1 MTHDMLTI
9 PESWAIHEGD
19 ALAVL
24 ARLPSASCDALVTDQ
39 PYSSGG
45 MVRGDRAGR
54 TVDKY
59 VQSDSANRELE
70 DFSGDTRDQRGY
82 AYWCT
87 LWLSECQRIVKP
99 GGVAL
104 LFCDWR
110 QLPVTTD
117 ALQAGGW
124 VWRGIVPWHK
134 PGARPQPGRFS
145 AACEFVVWGTN
156 GPRPIEGTPLPG
168 FYSYTAPR
176 EREHQAQKP
185 VALMTD
191 LLAIVPERGIVLD
204 PFCGSGTTGVAA
216 VQTGR
221 RFIGCELV
229 PTHAA
234 TARARI
240 GRAAGERV
248 DTKAGQVALL

>member
-1 MTHDMLTI
+1 MSVDLL
-9 PESWAIHEGD
+9 PLPDVWAVHEGE
-19 ALAVL
+19 ALATL
-24 ARLPSASCDALVTDQ
+24 ARLPDACCDGLFTDQ

-45 MVRGDRAGR
+45 MVRGDRAAR
-54 TVDKY
+54 TGAKY
-59 VQSDSANRELE
+59 VQSNSANREALE
-70 DFSGDTRDQRGY
+70 DFSGDTRDQRAYG
-82 AYWCT
+82 YWCA
-87 LWLSECQRIVKP
+87 LWLSECLRIVKP
-99 GGVAL
+99 GGVAV

-110 QLPVTTD
+110 QLPATTD

-124 VWRGIVPWHK
+124 VWRGIVPWVK
-134 PGARPQPGRFS
+134 PGARMQPGRFS

-156 GPRPIEGTPLPG
+156 GPREIEGTPLPG

-185 VALMTD
+185 VALMVD
-191 LLAIVPERGIVLD
+191 LLAIAPASGLILD

-221 RFIGCELV
+221 RFIGCEMV
-229 PTHAA
+229 PAHAA

-240 GRAAGERV
+240 GRAAGERI
-248 DTKAGQVALL
+248 DRGSQMALV